1 MTCHCF
7 DNLLAKP
14 YSGVPSELNAERE
27 RDFKDKKNEKNCGFM
42 KIRVQNLKTGILLIL
57 ANHKSQQTPWKG
69 VLKLL

>member
-27 RDFKDKKNEKNCGFM
+27 REILKIKKNEKNCGFM
-42 KIRVQNLKTGILLIL
+42 KIRL
-57 ANHKSQQTPWKG
+57 AF
-69 VLKLL
+69 